1 MYCRYRVVAP
11 DLRSHGE
18 TTTTND
24 LDFSAEVGVSVV
36 GALVLFGQACG
47 VPLTVTAS
55 SVRCI
60 QADCS
65 ITAVVDG

>member
-1 MYCRYRVVAP
+1 MVAP

-18 TTTTND
+18 TTTNDD

-36 GALVLFGQACG
+36 GAPVSFGQACG
-47 VPLTVTAS
+47 APLTVTAS
-55 SVRCI
+55 RVRCI